1 MTHNLTKDEFSSEEF
16 SICMSFNNVS
26 PISVIDLHQIIK
38 IKEYKN
44 GELVYGDLDLYG
56 RCVMKY
62 QNMNNNKSIH
72 KCLYDLKKIPKEE
85 YVTGN
90 IVWVPS

>member
-1 MTHNLTKDEFSSEEF
+1 MTHNLTIYDFCSSECY
-16 SICMSFNNVS
+16 ICVSFNNVS

-72 KCLYDLKKIPKEE
+72 KSLYDFQKIPKEKHVDE
-85 YVTGN
+85 N
-90 IVWVPS
+90 IF